1 MNSVRNVGIFLVF
14 LGDFE
19 LMIIVRSLL
28 VLLVPTSLFVGCA
41 PSGPP
46 MHTVTGTV
54 TFDGQP
60 VAVGDITFRDAA
72 GQTRSYAGKIVNG
85 AYSFESS
92 PGSKIVEI
100 TAMREVPGKVDTSNP
115 GEEVPLREQYIPASY
130 NTETTLTADISAD
143 SKTADFSLT
152 SD

>member
-1 MNSVRNVGIFLVF
+1 MMKLYA
-14 LGDFE
+14 LP
-19 LMIIVRSLL
+19 
-28 VLLVPTSLFVGCA
+28 VLLLAALLLAGCA
-41 PSGPP
+41 PSGPE

-60 VAVGDITFRDAA
+60 VASGDILFRDAS
-72 GQTRSYAGKIVNG
+72 GQTRSYAGKIVDG
-85 AYSFESS
+85 QYSFQTS

-100 TAMREVPGKVDTSNP
+100 IAMRDVPGQVDTSNP

-130 NTETTLTADISAD
+130 NTETTLTVEVSRD
-143 SKTADFSLT
+143 SKTADFALT